1 MKELNN
7 GVGIWQLLNSNIIT
21 DIISSSGFDYT
32 LLDLEHGFFNIDS
45 IQNCVLSSKSSK
57 LKTIVRLPSISYT
70 EIVRVIDTG
79 VSGILF
85 PHIEKK
91 EDLEKII
98 KKIFLP
104 PIGEKSLSPFV
115 PKYNYGLTT
124 EFDNTNPFLGIL
136 VESNIGIKN
145 LPNLLSNKLIDF
157 VYFGAYDLSIE
168 YQMAGDIFDIKILD
182 NLKYL
187 KEIASKNNKKI
198 MAIYR
203 TKEELEILNNIGVDI
218 PIASV
223 DTNHIFKKLKNECDL
238 YKKINKIY
246 Y

>member
-7 GVGIWQLLNSNIIT
+7 GVGIWQLLNSSIIT

-45 IQNCVLSSKSSK
+45 IQNCVLTSKSSK
-57 LKTIVRLPSISYT
+57 LKTIVRLPSISCE

-79 VSGILF
+79 VNGILF

-98 KKIFLP
+98 KRTFLP

-115 PKYNYGLTT
+115 PKYDYGLKKVF
-124 EFDNTNPFLGIL
+124 ENTNPLLGIL
-136 VESNIGIKN
+136 VESTNGISNIS
-145 LPNLLSNKLIDF
+145 NLLSNNMVDF

-168 YQMAGDIFDIKILD
+168 YQMPGQIFDEIILD
-182 NLKYL
+182 NL
-187 KEIASKNNKKI
+187 
-198 MAIYR
+198 R
-203 TKEELEILNNIGVDI
+203 
-218 PIASV
+218 
-223 DTNHIFKKLKNECDL
+223 KLKKNAL
-238 YKKINKIY
+238 QNSKKVSISKQSDN
-246 Y
+246 

>member
-79 VSGILF
+79 VNGILF

-98 KKIFLP
+98 KKFFLP

-136 VESNIGIKN
+136 VESDIGIKN

-203 TKEELEILNNIGVDI
+203 NSAELETLIEMGIHFPV
-218 PIASV
+218 ASV
-223 DTNHIFKKLKNECDL
+223 DTSQLIRNLNNEFKL
-238 YKKINKIY
+238 YKKLIS
-246 Y
+246 